1 MSLKVLLVIEK
12 DYSKK
17 NLRCLKL
24 EYKMPFEVVDYASES
39 LKCQMQEDE
48 VLIDPSLYHS
58 DSDIGIGRYD
68 LMMGDAVEMASYMKE
83 EGVTSIAYRRAV
95 WEGLYLQDILSKNIN
110 KWVEMLKKM
119 KKEYH
124 FKKLALLTI
133 FGDIKE
139 AEQPVL
145 KKIFCRVSDLT
156 PEFLMKLELYS
167 FVYLTD

>member
-95 WEGLYLQDILSKNIN
+95 WEG
-110 KWVEMLKKM
+110 V
-119 KKEYH
+119 
-124 FKKLALLTI
+124 
-133 FGDIKE
+133 
-139 AEQPVL
+139 
-145 KKIFCRVSDLT
+145 VSAG
-156 PEFLMKLELYS
+156 YS
-167 FVYLTD
+167 E